1 MYDFFIISIGSLLGS
16 LIRWKIDNIFFVNIL
31 GCFIFGFINNLQISK
46 RFKLFFCFGFCG
58 SLTTFSGWIS
68 ELLNIFN
75 QDLYFLFLFRIT
87 LFLVIGFSAFYF
99 GYCISRS
106 LKQLKKWDILVKFS
120 TVVEY
125 VINNS
130 H

>member
-1 MYDFFIISIGSLLGS
+1 MFDFFIISIGSLLGS

-106 LKQLKKWDILVKFS
+106 LKQLKKWDTLVKFLK
-120 TVVEY
+120 VVECT
-125 VINNS
+125 INKS
-130 H
+130 Y